1 MSETA
6 SLVLKSSE
14 LTFGSTTNV
23 GTADTNGTTLTW
35 NNINLRVLLGDLYDK
50 FDRFNLNLNT
60 IATSQ
65 ANSIG
70 TAADDRCCY
79 VTIDGLPWV
88 NNTYNQK
95 TNTNTTSTVIESCVF
110 ASQGQTTQYFYGN
123 NTTTFIK
130 NKDIASIT
138 ITLLK
143 ILDNS
148 KPSTTNAFPNI
159 IFIFDIEGVEAYRVK
174 DVTESRLLK

>member
-1 MSETA
+1 M
-6 SLVLKSSE
+6 
-14 LTFGSTTNV
+14 
-23 GTADTNGTTLTW
+23 
-35 NNINLRVLLGDLYDK
+35 
-50 FDRFNLNLNT
+50 
-60 IATSQ
+60 
-65 ANSIG
+65 
-70 TAADDRCCY
+70 
-79 VTIDGLPWV
+79 

-95 TNTNTTSTVIESCVF
+95 TNTNTTSTVIGSCVF
-110 ASQGQTTQYFYGN
+110 ASQGQTTQYFYGS